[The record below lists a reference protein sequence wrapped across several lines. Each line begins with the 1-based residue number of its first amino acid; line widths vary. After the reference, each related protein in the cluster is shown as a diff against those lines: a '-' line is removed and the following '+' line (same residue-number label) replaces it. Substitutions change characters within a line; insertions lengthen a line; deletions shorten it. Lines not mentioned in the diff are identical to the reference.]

1 MHLIVGLGNPGKKY
15 TGTRHNFGYMIVDSF
30 AKDRGLSWR
39 YNPDWTAYYIK
50 SHLKTA
56 DDLGFSTREDDF
68 VLLKPATFMNHCGV
82 SVSQA
87 ANFFKIETKEILAI
101 HDELDLP
108 FGKIRFTFDSM
119 SAGHRG
125 VDSMIE
131 SLAGVEFGRL
141 RLGIGKPVKK
151 TETEK
156 YVLRQFTNEEGKK
169 LKDVVEISKEAI
181 KSYLADGIDVAMNR
195 FN

>member
-1 MHLIVGLGNPGKKY
+1 MKLIVGLGNPGKKY
-15 TGTRHNFGYMIVDSF
+15 ADTRHNFGYVIVDSF
-30 AKDRGLSWR
+30 ARDRGLSWR

-56 DDLGFSTREDDF
+56 DDSGFSTREDDF

-87 ANFFKIETKEILAI
+87 SNFFKIEIKEVLAI

-108 FGKIRFTFDSM
+108 FGKIRLTFDSM
-119 SAGHRG
+119 SAGHKG

-141 RLGIGKPVKK
+141 RLGIGKPGKK
-151 TETEK
+151 SETEN
-156 YVLRQFTNEEGKK
+156 YVLRQFTKDESKK
-169 LKDVVEISKEAI
+169 LKSIIENSQEAL